1 MSLNKL
7 LSITVAAWAILVL
20 GFVGARLALFNAP
33 LNLPEIVGWLLI
45 GCTPA
50 AIAIIVVRSR
60 PAPSVSQVLYDVEH
74 PTDVPALA
82 RKNDVAQ
89 Q

>member
-1 MSLNKL
+1 VSLSKL

-20 GFVGARLALFNAP
+20 GTLGARVVLFNAP
-33 LNLPEIVGWLLI
+33 LNLQEVIGWLLI

-50 AIAIIVVRSR
+50 VIALLVLRSR

-74 PTDVPALA
+74 PVAVATP
-82 RKNDVAQ
+82 RPRENDVQ
-89 Q
+89 R